1 MSYTLGTKADKK
13 GQQLYY
19 CEKCHYTTSHCGHWK
34 RHTMTK
40 KHNDYKGVTDDYT
53 LETNAD
59 KKDENRSFNNKNCEY
74 LCDCGKRYKYRQGL
88 YKHKLSC
95 TYTPPLVETETQNQ
109 IVSNNIDKDALILE
123 LLKKMSEQQEQ
134 LNKQNEVIGDL
145 VHRVGNNNNTTNTNS
160 HNTNINL
167 YLNTQC
173 KDAMSIQAFTDQLM
187 IDIGNQ
193 PQLIGKDC
201 KPLLD
206 FISERITILDKT
218 ARPIHSHKKTMYLK
232 DEAKGWNKDTKG
244 DAANTVISSAKKAE
258 LDKLPSLYPLTI
270 IDEKQQEKYV
280 EAVSNLTKEV
290 SKKDKEEFEKMDCI
304 ELNIV

>member
-1 MSYTLGTKADKK
+1 MMTDDDSLGNLGQKKAETKW
-13 GQQLYY
+13 Y
-19 CEKCHYTTSHCGHWK
+19 CEKCDYSTCYKSKWTRNIK
-34 RHTMTK
+34 TK
-40 KHNDYKGVTDDYT
+40 KHNGDYMVTNDDS
-53 LETNAD
+53 LGNLGQKKAET
-59 KKDENRSFNNKNCEY
+59 KWQCI
-74 LCDCGKRYKYRQGL
+74 CGKHYSYKQGYYR
-88 YKHKLSC
+88 HKKTC
-95 TYTPPLVETETQNQ
+95 TYTPPILETETQNQ

-304 ELNIV
+304 ELELE